1 MCQRLLEDTGVAV
14 LPGSVFGRP
23 PTEFTSRLAYV
34 DFNGAKALAAAE
46 HIPPEQPLNENFI
59 RTHCGRS
66 VTAVDRLCD
75 WILSPK

>member
-1 MCQRLLEDTGVAV
+1 MCQRLLEQTGVAI
-14 LPGSVFGRP
+14 LPGSDFGRP
-23 PTEFTSRLAYV
+23 AAEFTSRLAYV
-34 DFNGAKALAAAE
+34 DFDGTRALAAAE

-75 WILSPK
+75 WMRSPK